1 MFQIQTNSDW
11 KVGGMYTKIFSDNN
25 VIQKLMVYRL
35 LMLKKMSDHLH
46 NLSVNS
52 IMQMR
57 Q

>member
-1 MFQIQTNSDW
+1 MFHIQTNSDW

-25 VIQKLMVYRL
+25 VIRKFMVYRL